1 MTRAPG
7 TRISVVHTTA
17 ARGDNGD
24 ECRNIITVRALGDEK
39 TRGKNITENRMGLEY
54 FTFELPRET
63 GTDFVLDQNI
73 ISRRS
78 YFSKTI
84 AYRFHLDDFIKC
96 LVTINS
102 FARPRRDR
110 HCYT

>member
-73 ISRRS
+73 ISRR
-78 YFSKTI
+78 
-84 AYRFHLDDFIKC
+84 FHLDDFIKC